1 MTTTVIQLTGV
12 DNALALLRS
21 LPPEVVSKRGG
32 PVLQSLRRGARVIIK
47 EAKNN
52 LSRVTSNVGKDG
64 KNHSTGL
71 LVAKNLSAL
80 RKNPAGGIKGEMVRI
95 RVRRAIYPSG
105 NKISGR
111 KFSTND
117 AAYLLEFG
125 SVKQPAEPWL
135 KPAFNATAAQ
145 AIYTVESELIKAM
158 DRIVRKLGKQ
168 GGLS

>member
-1 MTTTVIQLTGV
+1 MTTIQLTGV
-12 DNALALLRS
+12 DNVLNLLRS

-32 PVLQSLRRGARVIIK
+32 PVLQSLRKGARIIIK

-71 LVAKNLSAL
+71 LVSKNLSAL
-80 RKNPAGGIKGEMVRI
+80 RKNPPGSIKGEMIRI

-105 NKISGR
+105 NRINGR
-111 KFSTND
+111 KFATND

-125 SVKQPAEPWL
+125 SAKQPAEPWL
-135 KPAFNATAAQ
+135 NPAFNAKAEQ
-145 AIYTVESELIKAM
+145 AIYTVESELIKAL
-158 DRIVRKLGKQ
+158 DKIVRKLGKQ